1 MKIGLFDRS
10 RLPLLEKEM
19 ELYVA
24 RNKAIANNI
33 ANIATPGYKTIN
45 VTFRNELANAIANST
60 NDVQLSEEVKQVEP
74 TIQVDNSGSL
84 DSGANNVNIDQQ
96 MADLAKN
103 QLQFEL
109 AARLT
114 TDTLTLIDKS
124 INGM

>member
-10 RLPLLEKEM
+10 RIPLLEKEM
-19 ELYVA
+19 DLFVA

-33 ANIATPGYKTIN
+33 ANIATPGYKTVN
-45 VTFRNELANAIANST
+45 VSFQNELSNAIANST
-60 NDVQLSEEVKQVEP
+60 NDVQLSEEIKNIQP
-74 TIQVDNSGSL
+74 TLQVDNSGSL

-114 TDTLTLIDKS
+114 TDTLNLIDKS